1 VTAVTRDEWL
11 ASTDPRPM
19 LRSLRARPPGRK
31 LRLFMVAC
39 CRRVWRSFEGDEEDH
54 GRQEAVEVAE
64 RYANGLASDDDLE
77 TALAD
82 LTDGAPHRRAD
93 CCSNASCVAFEAE
106 DDPAEWAVIAAE
118 EASFRAVGED
128 YGNRDPLERAELAA
142 QTALLRC
149 IVPGPERAASS
160 SAAPWRTVEVASLAE
175 AAYEERELPSGE
187 LRTDRLAVL
196 SDALE
201 EAGCTDADLLSHLR
215 SAGPHVRGCW
225 ALDRVLGKE

>member
-11 ASTDPRPM
+11 AATDPRPM
-19 LRSLRARPPGRK
+19 LRSLIGRPLARK
-31 LRLFMVAC
+31 MRLFMVAC
-39 CRRVWRSFEGDEEDH
+39 CRRVWRSFEEDDEDH

-64 RYANGLASDDDLE
+64 RYADGLASDDDLD
-77 TALAD
+77 TALGE
-82 LTDGAPHRRAD
+82 LTDGAPHRRSD

-128 YGNRDPLERAELAA
+128 YDNRGPLERAELAA
-142 QTALLRC
+142 QTVLLRC
-149 IVPGPERAASS
+149 IVPGPGRPATFAAT
-160 SAAPWRTVEVASLAE
+160 WRTAEVTSLAR

-187 LRTDRLAVL
+187 LRADRLAVL

-201 EAGCTDADLLSHLR
+201 DAGCTDEAILSHLR
-215 SAGPHVRGCW
+215 SPGPHVRGCW
-225 ALDRVLGKE
+225 ALDLVLGKQ